1 MNETI
6 TITSTDIIE
15 ELREELASLLEEAP
29 NRTDYEHYINEC
41 AEQALQEDEDDV
53 EILEDLI
60 EKLKDL

>member
-6 TITSTDIIE
+6 NMTSADLIE
-15 ELREELASLLEEAP
+15 ELREELESLLEEAP

-41 AEQALQEDEDDV
+41 AEQALQEEEDDV
-53 EILEDLI
+53 DILKDLI